1 MDRSIKNK
9 ASLVLK
15 NAVQNDWENFIFSGS
30 SVDEE
35 LKKIHKGEIMTRI
48 LQQNIDV
55 TLTPLIKQNIEAIL
69 VNKLNFSNDPAN
81 KKNIEFVIE
90 NFKKEGLL

>member
-1 MDRSIKNK
+1 
-9 ASLVLK
+9 
-15 NAVQNDWENFIFSGS
+15 
-30 SVDEE
+30 
-35 LKKIHKGEIMTRI
+35 MTRI

-90 NFKKEGLL
+90 NFKRRALMSPF